1 MPRVTKVDLFSYIA
15 IVLWDL
21 LGAIK
26 KGLVHRQC
34 VASEKGS

>member
-21 LGAIK
+21 LGAVNK
-26 KGLVHRQC
+26 RLVHRQG
-34 VASEKGS
+34 VASEKG